1 MSDLKRMQ
9 TRSVDLCNRS
19 VGMSGIV
26 GLAVTSCYDMR
37 ERPPQFSVGCAKA
50 ETFLFVFV
58 KNRCFRMKEFSTAL
72 IKLPRPT
79 MCAKKT
85 LLSILCSESAISDK
99 NVISHASTIPAAP
112 FLLPTFAPGLWGPQL
127 PSLGRFQFIKPSFEL
142 QPISLKHS
150 LDLKPRVDPSR

>member
-1 MSDLKRMQ
+1 MNPKVFEKSEENTDE
-9 TRSVDLCNRS
+9 
-19 VGMSGIV
+19 I
-26 GLAVTSCYDMR
+26 
-37 ERPPQFSVGCAKA
+37 
-50 ETFLFVFV
+50 TFFPTVLGDSQGS
-58 KNRCFRMKEFSTAL
+58 RT
-72 IKLPRPT
+72 LPRPT
-79 MCAKKT
+79 MCAKKRSYRFYAQKALFQT
-85 LLSILCSESAISDK
+85 K